1 MPPRMRRKPGAA
13 IPTWDGRPFHI
24 AAFDPGGTTGVATA
38 KWEPSV
44 PGELITSVEQIK
56 FSQFQLG
63 PHTHYTELWNLL
75 HVNNYSQL
83 VWESFEF
90 RQHFF
95 LDENGDPIPK
105 MKVELI
111 SKEYIGILEL
121 FAALTDTPAHRRTA
135 SSAKRFIDNEKI
147 QQVGL
152 WLPGMKHSMDA
163 TRHLLRYIVWVK
175 KLQTPFTD
183 IWLAD

>member
-1 MPPRMRRKPGAA
+1 MRRKPGSA
-13 IPTWDGRPFHI
+13 IPHQTWDGRPFHI

-38 KWEPSV
+38 QWKPV
-44 PGELITSVEQIK
+44 HHYDELIHLGQIK
-56 FSQFQLG
+56 FHQFQLG
-63 PHTHYTELWNLL
+63 PHLHHAELWNLL
-75 HVNNYSQL
+75 HINGYSQI

-90 RQHFF
+90 RQW
-95 LDENGDPIPK
+95 LLKDKETGEPIPK
-105 MKVELI
+105 MKIELI
-111 SKEYIGILEL
+111 SREYIGVLEL
-121 FAALTDTPAHRRTA
+121 FCSLTGTPAHHRTA

-147 QQVGL
+147 EQVGL
-152 WLPGMKHSMDA
+152 WLPGMGHAMDA